1 MWVEVQSRQKI
12 VFNKG
17 RDFAFWLVLMYIN
30 MITNSY
36 IILNHD
42 LLETKPTQTK
52 YFIYLQYFG
61 GAGV

>member
-1 MWVEVQSRQKI
+1 
-12 VFNKG
+12 
-17 RDFAFWLVLMYIN
+17 